1 MNPAHRSQ
9 RGFTLL
15 EVLISLLILLIGLL
29 GIAVLMLKG
38 QRASFEG
45 YQRQQA
51 LAMAQ
56 EMAEKIRSN
65 QGAAA
70 AYVTGTTDG
79 PNMPGRGG
87 LLTTYQA
94 LPDAGKCLTADCD
107 AAHIAQ
113 NHLATWDGVL
123 AGATESKD
131 AAAAICVDTPL
142 KKECVGGIIGARG
155 CVERPDATQPIF
167 WVSVAWQGEGDTVAP
182 DATASACGAG
192 LYGTAAR
199 RRLVTL
205 SVATCLPG
213 GSGC

>member
-1 MNPAHRSQ
+1 MKPAHRSQ

-56 EMAEKIRSN
+56 EMAEKIRAN
-65 QGAAA
+65 QGWAAS
-70 AYVTGTTDG
+70 YVTGTTDG
-79 PNMPGRGG
+79 SGMPGLGKLLASFNDCSGG
-87 LLTTYQA
+87 
-94 LPDAGKCLTADCD
+94 CD
-107 AAHIAQ
+107 GPGIAQ
-113 NHLATWDGVL
+113 NDLARWDGVL
-123 AGATESKD
+123 AGASESKD
-131 AAAAICVDTPL
+131 AAAATCVDTPL

-155 CVERPDATQPIF
+155 CIEWPDGNLVQPVF

-182 DATASACGAG
+182 AATASACGTG
-192 LYGTAAR
+192 LYGTDAR

-205 SVATCLPG
+205 RVGTCPLNAAG
-213 GSGC
+213 GCAP